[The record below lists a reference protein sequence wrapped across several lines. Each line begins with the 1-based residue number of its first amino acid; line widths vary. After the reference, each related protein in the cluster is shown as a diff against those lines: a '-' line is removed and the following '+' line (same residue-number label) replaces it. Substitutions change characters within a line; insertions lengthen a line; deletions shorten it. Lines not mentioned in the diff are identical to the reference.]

1 MNGNNTS
8 CHLYS
13 CHKERN
19 NAIAM
24 KGGIVMET
32 ILDKTS
38 DVLENHLYH
47 SRLHPEQKIEL
58 EWRIKKADKIKTS
71 PRLVFI
77 RS

>member
-1 MNGNNTS
+1 
-8 CHLYS
+8 
-13 CHKERN
+13 
-19 NAIAM
+19 
-24 KGGIVMET
+24 MET

-38 DVLENHLYH
+38 EVLENHLYH

-77 RS
+77 RSVCRAWHEFIWRQTNHR